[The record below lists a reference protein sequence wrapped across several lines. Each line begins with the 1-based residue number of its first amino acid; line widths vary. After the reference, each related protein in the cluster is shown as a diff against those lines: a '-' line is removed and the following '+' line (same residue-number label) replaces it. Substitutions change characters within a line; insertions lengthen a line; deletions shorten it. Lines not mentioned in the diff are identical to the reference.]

1 MHDEQTIKKY
11 HGPYIENLSRLYL
24 LKHNLEPD
32 LHSLKEYCFYFYFL
46 LCKGQIIMIQELL
59 ERKEK
64 EKM

>member
-1 MHDEQTIKKY
+1 MHEQTIKKY
-11 HGPYIENLSRLYL
+11 HGLYIENLSRLYL

-32 LHSLKEYCFYFYFL
+32 LHSLKEYSFFLLFL
-46 LCKGQIIMIQELL
+46 LCKGQIIMIQELF